1 MQNVNI
7 SLPDVST
14 GIIEGT
20 MGGKAKPRIETQ
32 IPRRKKAG
40 PPVEMR
46 SEWEA
51 QQGVRTT
58 GLKMSADAMA
68 PGKPDAAKRS
78 KSSPS

>member
-1 MQNVNI
+1 
-7 SLPDVST
+7 
-14 GIIEGT
+14 
-20 MGGKAKPRIETQ
+20 MGEKAKPRIDTQ
-32 IPRRKKAG
+32 IPRRKKTK

-51 QQGVRTT
+51 QQGIRAT

-68 PGKPDAAKRS
+68 PRKPEAAASS